1 MILKNNKFK
10 EHSKIVCDPVD
21 LQEGHEIA
29 SKLLVCLNRES
40 SGVGLA
46 ASQIGLHKR
55 VCVVRVDKPLIFINP
70 KIEEASGEFVY
81 AEGCLSYPNQLI
93 KTKRFITISV
103 SAENLD
109 QPIVFQAVPNP
120 RLTLECVAVQHEI
133 DHLDG
138 ITMFDREFKPQP
150 FKATTKIGR
159 NEMEEITN
167 GKDLRTLKYK
177 KAKPLLD
184 IGEWEIYVGAP
195 IT

>member
-10 EHSKIVCDPVD
+10 KHSNVVCDPVN
-21 LQEGHEIA
+21 LQEGKEIA
-29 SKLLVCLNRES
+29 SKLFIWLSRES

-46 ASQIGLHKR
+46 APQIGVHKR
-55 VCVVRVDKPLIFINP
+55 VCVVHVDKPLIFINP
-70 KIEEASGEFVY
+70 KIEEADGEFVY
-81 AEGCLSYPNQLI
+81 AEGCLSYPNQLV
-93 KTKRFITISV
+93 KTNRFKEISV

-109 QPIVFQAVPNP
+109 QPMVFQAGSNP

-138 ITMFDREFKPQP
+138 ITIFDREYKPKP
-150 FKATTKIGR
+150 LRVSKKWGR
-159 NEMEEITN
+159 NEIVGITD
-167 GKDLRTLKYK
+167 GKDYKDIKYK

-184 IGEWEIYVGAP
+184 SGKWVVYVGGP